1 MRIIPESLACDYDAG
16 AVRNEE
22 AEVRIEVSGQA
33 AAEYAGDALVV
44 PVMEGE
50 GGLLPPVT
58 AQIDQLLEGL
68 IGRLVGA
75 GEIRG
80 KPSEVTVLHTAGRL
94 PAARVAVV
102 GLGKGDELELIGLRR
117 AMGAA
122 ARFLRDRGCSRIG
135 ATLHSVN
142 PASAKSEDAVRAV
155 IEGACVGLYT
165 GGECRTQRDLPEEI
179 EQLSLVGLADDRDK
193 LVTAARV
200 AEVAGRA
207 TNYARRLVNLPG
219 NEVTPVRLAEEA
231 AQLASQSGLEVE
243 LLEPA
248 QIEALGM
255 GAFMAVAAG
264 SEQPP
269 RLIVLR
275 HQGAEGGPTLALIGK
290 GITFDSGGIS
300 IKPSDRMHLMKE
312 DMAGAAAVLAA
323 IGAAARLELR
333 LNLLGIIPAAE
344 NLPSGKAYKPG
355 DVVKALS
362 GKTIEIITTDAEGR
376 LLLADALS
384 YARQLGATHLV
395 DVATLTG
402 ACVVA
407 LGHVAAGVMGNDSA
421 LVEAVLDAGERAGE
435 RMWRLPL
442 FPEYRSQLDSKVA
455 DLMNVGG
462 RPAGT
467 ITAGWFLRE
476 FVGGASW
483 AHIDIAGTA
492 WNEKDQPHQVEGAT
506 GAGTRTLIALA
517 EQMAGGIT

>member
-1 MRIIPESLACDYDAG
+1 MRIEL
-16 AVRNEE
+16 
-22 AEVRIEVSGQA
+22 SGQA
-33 AAEYAGDALVV
+33 AAQYAGDALVV

-58 AQIDQLLEGL
+58 AEVDERLEGL
-68 IGRLVGA
+68 IGRLVGTA
-75 GEIRG
+75 EIRG

-102 GLGKGDELELIGLRR
+102 GLGKGDELESIGLRR

-135 ATLHSVN
+135 TTLHLAG
-142 PASAKSEDAVRAV
+142 PAPAKPEDTLRAV
-155 IEGACVGLYT
+155 IEGAYVGLYA
-165 GGECRTQRDLPEEI
+165 GGECKTRREMPDEI
-179 EQLSLVGLADDRDK
+179 EELSLVGLADDQGK
-193 LVTAARV
+193 LATAARF

-219 NEVTPVRLAEEA
+219 NEVTPTRLAEEA
-231 AQLASQSGLEVE
+231 LQLASQGALEADI
-243 LLEPA
+243 LEPP
-248 QIEALGM
+248 QIEELGM

-264 SEQPP
+264 SEQPA

-275 HQGAEGGPTLALIGK
+275 HKGAESGPTLALVGK

-300 IKPSDRMHLMKE
+300 IKPSDRMHLMRE

-323 IGAAARLELR
+323 MGAAAKLELK
-333 LNLLGIIPAAE
+333 LNILGVIPAAE
-344 NLPSGKAYKPG
+344 NLPSGRAYKPG
-355 DVVKALS
+355 DVVKAFN

-376 LLLADALS
+376 LLLADAMS

-402 ACVVA
+402 ACIIA

-421 LVEAVLDAGERAGE
+421 LVETVLDAGERAGE

-442 FPEYRSQLDSKVA
+442 FPEYRAQLDSKVA

-462 RPAGT
+462 RPAGAV
-467 ITAGWFLRE
+467 TAGWFLRE
-476 FVGGASW
+476 FVEGASW

-517 EQMAGGIT
+517 EKMAGGSI